1 MRIINVDQNSE
12 EWFHERE
19 GKITGSRAEATFVSR
34 IANKSTMVDII
45 HDISGEDK
53 KELNKLKLHELE
65 ERLPE
70 DIKKDFYHQ
79 AQKKE
84 YYQLLAEKLGYT
96 DADEDGIY
104 EDPRERGHRLEDTA
118 AEFLEKEY
126 DVKTVKVGMC
136 ARDDWEDIA
145 ISPDRMIVREG
156 SVIELDEDGY
166 ILNVETVKFE
176 GGAEI
181 KNPGV
186 RNHLEIILTNKVP
199 SEYYWQVVQYFVVTD
214 IDYLYFVSHNP
225 NVTAKPLHVIRIERK
240 DVAADV
246 EISLNNQINT
256 LKHLNEDVLSLTF

>member
-12 EWFHERE
+12 EWFHKRE
-19 GKITGSRAEATFVSR
+19 GKITGSRAEATFVNR

-126 DVKTVKVGMC
+126 DVNWG
-136 ARDDWEDIA
+136 D
-145 ISPDRMIVREG
+145 EG
-156 SVIELDEDGY
+156 KEFDCICGIKL
-166 ILNVETVKFE
+166 
-176 GGAEI
+176 EI
-181 KNPGV
+181 KYDESYNEES
-186 RNHLEIILTNKVP
+186 NDEYSWWWLEKVNK
-199 SEYYWQVVQYFVVTD
+199 
-214 IDYLYFVSHNP
+214 
-225 NVTAKPLHVIRIERK
+225 
-240 DVAADV
+240 
-246 EISLNNQINT
+246 
-256 LKHLNEDVLSLTF
+256 